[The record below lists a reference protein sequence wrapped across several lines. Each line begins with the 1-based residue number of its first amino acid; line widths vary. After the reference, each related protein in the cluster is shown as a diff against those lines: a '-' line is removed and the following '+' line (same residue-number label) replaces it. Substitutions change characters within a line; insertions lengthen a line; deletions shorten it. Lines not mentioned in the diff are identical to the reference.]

1 MTNVKYIWRI
11 TMKPYS
17 LVSRETK
24 KDNTII
30 EIKTGNAQLKIG
42 EGYLTIIAGPCA
54 VESEDSYL
62 DIARTMKELGV
73 HILRGGIFKP
83 RTSPYSFSGL
93 GEKGLDILALVKSKT
108 GLAVAAEVLDVRD
121 INRMI
126 GVVDIVQIGS
136 RNMQNFALLQEVGRL
151 DMPIILKRG
160 FAATVEEWLLAAE
173 YIMAAGNNKI
183 ILCERGIRTFEN
195 LTRNSLDIGTIPL
208 VKELTHL
215 PVIVDPSHA
224 TGRWQLVRPV
234 AKAAV
239 AAGAD
244 GLMVEVHQ
252 NPKEA
257 LSDGKQSLT
266 PENFTRLMGE
276 VKSIAFLEKKS
287 IN

>member
-1 MTNVKYIWRI
+1 
-11 TMKPYS
+11 MKPYS